1 MVDHQKQVANQRKKH
16 RQMKTINDTLQTEK
30 RKVRVAER
38 SWLRKGRQL
47 GQVVGF
53 FSALGL
59 IWVLASSIS
68 AQTLIYNVVV
78 PKKSTFS
85 VVAID
90 PLTGD
95 VGIAGASCVPIS
107 AAGMTALV
115 PGHGASATQAAALD
129 SKQRMQIFDM
139 LQKGATAT
147 EIIDFVSDESYDASN
162 GIRQYGVV
170 TLNGGTVHVA
180 GFTGNQTEAWSGDL
194 QNLTM
199 AVSAQGNTLEG
210 PNVVSDALA
219 AFAATDIGSVE
230 FPDRLLRAL
239 EAASA
244 AGGDRRC
251 NGNGTRQ
258 TAQAAFIAVSKADQ
272 PPFAATLGRDPSPND
287 PDTPW
292 LFISVIEDKGG
303 PNPMLELRKQYNAW
317 RSENLPACDECD
329 LDPIPVP
336 RGGIPRPL
344 SRIAL
349 GLVSRLGLGTTAGTI
364 CLTSVLIVLAVV
376 IFVFRRRILKRTRQ
390 DLPRKGNAGPEP

>member
-1 MVDHQKQVANQRKKH
+1 
-16 RQMKTINDTLQTEK
+16 MKTINNTLQKEK
-30 RKVRVAER
+30 EKVRVAER
-38 SWLRKGRQL
+38 PWLRKGRQL
-47 GQVVGF
+47 RQVVSF

-59 IWVLASSIS
+59 LWVLINSTSVHAF
-68 AQTLIYNVVV
+68 IYNAVV
-78 PKKSTFS
+78 PEKSTFS

-107 AAGMTALV
+107 AAGMTALA
-115 PGHGASATQAAALD
+115 PGQGASATQAAALD
-129 SKQRMQIFDM
+129 PKQRMQIFAM
-139 LQKGATAT
+139 LQQGATAT
-147 EIIDFVSDESYDASN
+147 EIIALVSDESYDASS

-170 TLNGGTVHVA
+170 TLNGGKVHVA
-180 GFTGNQTEAWSGDL
+180 GFTGNQTEAWSGDQ
-194 QNLTM
+194 QNLIM

-219 AFAATDIGSVE
+219 AFAATDIGPVA

-251 NGNGTRQ
+251 NGNGIKQ
-258 TAQAAFIAVSKADQ
+258 TAQAAFIAVSRADQ
-272 PPFAATLGRDPSPND
+272 PPFAATMGRDPSPND

-292 LFISVIEDKGG
+292 LFISVIEGKGG
-303 PNPMLELRKQYNAW
+303 PNPLLELRRRYDAW
-317 RSENLPACDECD
+317 RSENLPVCDECD

-336 RGGIPRPL
+336 RGGIPLPL

-349 GLVSRLGLGTTAGTI
+349 GLVSRLGLGATAGTV
-364 CLTSVLIVLAVV
+364 CLTSVLMVMAVV
-376 IFVFRRRILKRTRQ
+376 IVFRRRTLKRTRQ
-390 DLPRKGNAGPEP
+390 DLPRKGNVGPEL